1 MAEKFCHSLPCKRS
15 VRPLRGG
22 HWNPRRHRDSQR
34 GPDLLLCHLL
44 LRRAPPPDPHSAR
57 DPISGPSP
65 LSSQPMACAHSRA
78 AREVNTQTQLRTTP
92 ERARR
97 AVVRFRKPR
106 RWPLAIGHNHYC
118 FYPKSNQFSLES
130 LAFWTA
136 RLCFS
141 PAGWSSKVPLV
152 FLMFCGEASLDL
164 TGDVCHNM

>member
-22 HWNPRRHRDSQR
+22 RWDPRRHRDSQR

-65 LSSQPMACAHSRA
+65 LSSQPMVCTHSRA

-118 FYPKSNQFSLES
+118 FYPKSNQFDTTTIVFTQRTTN
-130 LAFWTA
+130 LA
-136 RLCFS
+136 
-141 PAGWSSKVPLV
+141 SSHLPFGQL
-152 FLMFCGEASLDL
+152 GSASRQLDGL
-164 TGDVCHNM
+164 PRCLWCS